1 MKKLN
6 LILALGA
13 LVIMTSFSNAEVG
26 SKIEEGQKLFKKK
39 LRKACKF
46 SGIKFARYHTQE
58 EWEEFHE
65 QAKFPEEAK
74 RICPKLDL
82 KTIKPSWWEPI
93 YEFTREYGEGGG
105 HVPKC

>member
-46 SGIKFARYHTQE
+46 SGIKFA
-58 EWEEFHE
+58 
-65 QAKFPEEAK
+65 
-74 RICPKLDL
+74 
-82 KTIKPSWWEPI
+82 
-93 YEFTREYGEGGG
+93 
-105 HVPKC
+105 